1 MVGKIFT
8 VLDLIDLELKEHN
21 SLNLRCI
28 GGRIGLTREINSSE
42 LNRPMGAIMGFYDV
56 FAHQRIQIFGTGESA
71 CLQKLARENSAEN
84 IKRMFSYSI
93 PCCIFTTG
101 QEPTPAFFA
110 EAEKAQCPILQTDLP
125 SSEFTARLLRI
136 LEDIFA
142 PRKQLHGVL
151 VEVYGLGILIM
162 GSSGVGKSE
171 TALDLIKRGHR
182 LIADDVIDIRC
193 ANGNILMGTGANK
206 IIGHHMELRGL
217 GIVNITHLFGVG
229 AIKERTQIEL
239 VVMLEDWDT
248 AKSYDR
254 LGMEDKTMDI
264 LGVGVTKLEI
274 PVKPGR
280 NVPLLIETAAMNE
293 RLKKMG
299 YNGAKEFNQNI
310 LKWIESNTV
319 RSVYFGSE
327 DII

>member
-1 MVGKIFT
+1 MTDEAFT
-8 VLDLIDLELKEHN
+8 VLDLIDLDLKEHN

-28 GGRIGLTREINSSE
+28 GGRKGLTREISSPD

-71 CLQKLARENSAEN
+71 CLRKFTREDNAEH
-84 IKRMFSYSI
+84 IRRLFSYPI

-101 QEPTPAFFA
+101 QEPTAVFFE
-110 EAEKAQCPILQTDLP
+110 EAEKAQCPILQTDLS
-125 SSEFTARLLRI
+125 SSEFTARILRV
-136 LEDIFA
+136 LAEVFA
-142 PRKQLHGVL
+142 PRKSLHGVL
-151 VEVYGLGILIM
+151 VEVYGLGILIL
-162 GSSGVGKSE
+162 GESAVGKSE
-171 TALDLIKRGHR
+171 TALDLVKRGHL
-182 LIADDVIDIRC
+182 LIADDVVDIHC
-193 ANGNILMGTGANK
+193 ANGNTLMGTGANK
-206 IIGHHMELRGL
+206 IIGHHMELRGI
-217 GIVNITHLFGVG
+217 GIINITHLFGVG
-229 AIKERTQIEL
+229 AIKERSQIEL
-239 VVMLEDWDT
+239 VVELQEWES

-254 LGMEDKTMDI
+254 LGVEDKTMDI

-280 NVPLLIETAAMNE
+280 NVPILIETAAMNE

-299 YNGAKEFNQNI
+299 YHTAKEFNQNI
-310 LKWIESNTV
+310 LKWIESDNA